1 MATYKID
8 QSHSEITFKVK
19 HLMITNVTGSFQRF
33 DATMVSDAEDFSDA
47 KITFAADIDSITT
60 NSDQRDEHL
69 KSGDFFDAA
78 YFPQLTF
85 ESTGLTK
92 KGNEQYELEGNL
104 TIRGVT
110 KTVKLDVE
118 HGGIMTDPWGQTKV
132 GFELNG
138 KINREE
144 FGLKWNAVTEAGG
157 IVLSNDVRLH
167 ISVQMIKQ
175 A

>member
-118 HGGIMTDPWGQTKV
+118 HGGVMTDPWGQTKV